1 MTFFF
6 LLRCAGLRVF
16 HKRTNFSANSACVT
30 HREALRD
37 GHLDVEEKDSGS
49 ESSADGNR
57 LLGIAKHVADAGRV

>member
-1 MTFFF
+1 MQV
-6 LLRCAGLRVF
+6 CAILCVIETRF
-16 HKRTNFSANSACVT
+16 SQAHKLSGNSACVT